1 MYFLGLEVVLAS
13 GTPTTQEQLLTF
25 HPSRVRE
32 GGSILEMTPVSPNF
46 EMKNMLCLNENK
58 GLCLCSLTK
67 EEEEEERGVSVKHLQ
82 HFLAETETRA
92 PAGPHERNP
101 AAGGALTNH
110 SPQGSEET
118 K

>member
-1 MYFLGLEVVLAS
+1 MAS

-67 EEEEEERGVSVKHLQ
+67 EEEERGAS
-82 HFLAETETRA
+82 ETRA
-92 PAGPHERNP
+92 PAGPHEQNP